1 MQSIFFPAF
10 VYFFINAELYILF
23 LFTII
28 SFVIIKRGCQVGG
41 MFSKWMSHYLYIY
54 VNYNNLYIYVQK

>member
-1 MQSIFFPAF
+1 

-41 MFSKWMSHYLYIY
+41 MFSKCMSHYLYIY